1 MPLPTKKSGTYLLYG
16 QTDSPERTFRCLAS
30 GKGRYIIMVSDVN
43 IHPDYKVRKSLMMR
57 IVGIQIMMDDFKDDD
72 DDL

>member
-1 MPLPTKKSGTYLLYG
+1 MLTVR
-16 QTDSPERTFRCLAS
+16 TDSPERPFRCLAS